1 MIAVATELVY
11 DGAGR
16 VVASRIVG
24 DGSNWTCTTYDARGR
39 VTAVKYPAV
48 NGAPAREV
56 DTTYSA
62 DGLTTAVT
70 DPSGT
75 ITTTTDLLGR
85 TVSYTDA
92 KGTVTTST
100 YDLAGRDVEDKTTGA
115 GGGTSTVDTAYLDDG
130 RVASVTL
137 DGAVVATPAYDAAGE
152 LVSVAYPAG
161 SLSSI
166 SRNSQGTQTG
176 QVFALPGSHSLGDT
190 TTVSQASRVI
200 SDRQTVD
207 GATSAAWSYGYDNA
221 GRLVSAGLDSTD
233 SRPSV
238 SYTYGYAGS
247 GGCGA
252 DPGAGDDSART
263 SESVVVGG
271 GVPSTTVSCTDFAS
285 RLMSASGADAL
296 SSVTYNG
303 HGDATTV
310 GGRRSRMTR
319 PIGSLASHHR
329 RVGCRSRSRYTLDA
343 GSRLISRV
351 AVGSGTGSENSTT
364 VYGYTGTGDSA
375 DLQLDGSGALAERYL
390 SLPGGVLLTHRYTT
404 TGGDVWSIPDLHGD
418 IVATTDS
425 TGALT
430 SSGTLFDPFG
440 DPIDPTTGATNPAAT
455 PATRTNGLTDAWE
468 GKNQVGYEHTA
479 GLDATLM
486 GARLYLPTWGQ
497 FTSTDP
503 ITGGN
508 PNPYMYPDD
517 PINFQDLTGMGGR
530 AGSAGNHR
538 HSQYQNIPTHELQ
551 RRYKASNTS
560 KAEKKKLKEELKARG
575 VIPSNADPSGR
586 GVANFSIHPPSTKV
600 IIIGGVVVGIVVIG
614 VLSGGS
620 GFALFALF

>member
-1 MIAVATELVY
+1 
-11 DGAGR
+11 
-16 VVASRIVG
+16 
-24 DGSNWTCTTYDARGR
+24 
-39 VTAVKYPAV
+39 
-48 NGAPAREV
+48 
-56 DTTYSA
+56 
-62 DGLTTAVT
+62 
-70 DPSGT
+70 
-75 ITTTTDLLGR
+75 
-85 TVSYTDA
+85 
-92 KGTVTTST
+92 
-100 YDLAGRDVEDKTTGA
+100 
-115 GGGTSTVDTAYLDDG
+115 
-130 RVASVTL
+130 
-137 DGAVVATPAYDAAGE
+137 
-152 LVSVAYPAG
+152 
-161 SLSSI
+161 
-166 SRNSQGTQTG
+166 
-176 QVFALPGSHSLGDT
+176 VFALPGSHSLGDT

-207 GATSAAWSYGYDNA
+207 GVTAAVWSYGYDNA

-263 SESVVVGG
+263 SESVVIGG
-271 GVPSTTVSCTDFAS
+271 AVPSVTSSCTDFAS

-310 GGRRSRMTR
+310 GGQAITYDSADRVTG
-319 PIGSLASHHR
+319 IASSAGG
-329 RVGCRSRSRYTLDA
+329 VSQSVTYTLDA

-351 AVGSGTGSENSTT
+351 AVGSGTGSENSST
-364 VYGYTGTGDSA
+364 VYGYTGTGDGA
-375 DLQLDGSGALAERYL
+375 DLQLDSSGALAERYL

-468 GKNQVGYEHTA
+468 GKNQKGYEHVA

-497 FTSTDP
+497 FTATDP

-517 PINFQDLTGMGGR
+517 PVNFQDLTGQGGGAQHRPNPWTDKVGTIASRLGVSKKAVNDAIHAAKKGGKIGGR
-530 AGSAGNHR
+530 RSNPDVEVNTNTGAIRIKGSSGDEIGNIED
-538 HSQYQNIPTHELQ
+538 YLPPGE
-551 RRYKASNTS
+551 
-560 KAEKKKLKEELKARG
+560 RG
-575 VIPSNADPSGR
+575 EVHFTR
-586 GVANFSIHPPSTKV
+586 LGVAASL
-600 IIIGGVVVGIVVIG
+600 GGGLLLWWLAKLASPACGPGAPVCAIV
-614 VLSGGS
+614 
-620 GFALFALF
+620 F